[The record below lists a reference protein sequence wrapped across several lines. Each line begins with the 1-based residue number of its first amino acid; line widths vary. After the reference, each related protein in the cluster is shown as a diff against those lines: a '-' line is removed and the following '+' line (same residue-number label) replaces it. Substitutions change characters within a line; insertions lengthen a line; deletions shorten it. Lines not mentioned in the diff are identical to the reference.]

1 MCQGGPR
8 GLLRCVDTLL
18 ITLNKLKREC
28 SLRRREFKIG
38 IQVTFHDEIH
48 GGLPNQFSFS
58 LPASFCRS
66 LPPPFIPPPSLVAP
80 LIDPYSWRAKD
91 RILSAPFSC
100 GYVQLR
106 CVAVLDE
113 NKVQIDLS
121 HSTKDSILSISPC
134 CHLFE
139 RPAFAFARYLPHLGR
154 GIGLGS
160 KIQDF
165 W

>member
-1 MCQGGPR
+1 MTKSTGVSQIN
-8 GLLRCVDTLL
+8 LVSHSQHLSAVA
-18 ITLNKLKREC
+18 
-28 SLRRREFKIG
+28 F
-38 IQVTFHDEIH
+38 
-48 GGLPNQFSFS
+48 
-58 LPASFCRS
+58 
-66 LPPPFIPPPSLVAP
+66 PPFIPPPSLVAP
-80 LIDPYSWRAKD
+80 LIDPYIWRAKD

-121 HSTKDSILSISPC
+121 HSTKDSILCILPC